1 MAGET
6 DSEDEAEKKPL
17 FKKKQRKLNRLTAA
31 VLKQL
36 VAKPEVVEWTD
47 VSAADLRLL
56 HLRCYRNTIPIP
68 VHWSAKCDWL
78 GFNQARST
86 PDRRNS
92 RPIQSN
98 FLM

>member
-17 FKKKQRKLNRLTAA
+17 FKKKQRKLNCLTAA

-47 VSAADLRLL
+47 VSAADL
-56 HLRCYRNTIPIP
+56 
-68 VHWSAKCDWL
+68 
-78 GFNQARST
+78 
-86 PDRRNS
+86 
-92 RPIQSN
+92 
-98 FLM
+98 